1 MIHFVVAKILII
13 KSTNN
18 TINEGLKIENECNLY
33 LKENLLI
40 DITVV
45 RDCMTAL
52 EQLKYSLY
60 DVIIIEQNIKY
71 INGIEFIQILR
82 KFEEY
87 IPVILTI
94 DPTQSSSSQ
103 KSFTECGYYSV
114 LSQPIHPEQLVNE
127 ITKIVNIDNDFESRE
142 EEK

>member
-1 MIHFVVAKILII
+1 MIHYVVAKILII

-18 TINEGLKIENECNLY
+18 TIYEGLKIENECNLY

-60 DVIIIEQNIKY
+60 DVIMIEENIKY

-82 KFEEY
+82 RFEDY
-87 IPVILTI
+87 TPIIFVI
-94 DPTQSSSSQ
+94 DPIHSSNIQ
-103 KSFTECGYYSV
+103 KYTMEYGYFSV
-114 LSQPIHPEQLVNE
+114 LIHPVHPEVFINE
-127 ITKIVNIDNDFESRE
+127 IIKIVNMNNDLESKE